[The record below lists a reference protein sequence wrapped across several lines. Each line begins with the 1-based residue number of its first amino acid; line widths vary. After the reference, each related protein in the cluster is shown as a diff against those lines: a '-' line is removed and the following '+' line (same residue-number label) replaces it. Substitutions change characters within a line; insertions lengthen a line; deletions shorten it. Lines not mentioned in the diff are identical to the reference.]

1 MYTLGTALICCEECS
16 LHRSASL
23 TNFQF
28 ELLNYTS
35 MCVYICICMY
45 TCVYVFHF
53 QYWAVG
59 CMCR

>member
-35 MCVYICICMY
+35 MSVYLCICMY
-45 TCVYVFHF
+45 TCMFF
-53 QYWAVG
+53 IFNIG
-59 CMCR
+59 P